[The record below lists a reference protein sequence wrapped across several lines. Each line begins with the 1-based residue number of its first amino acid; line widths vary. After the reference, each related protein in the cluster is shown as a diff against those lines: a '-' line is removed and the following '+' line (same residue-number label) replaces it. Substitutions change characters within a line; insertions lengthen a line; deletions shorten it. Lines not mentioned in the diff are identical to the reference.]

1 VARRTTGAAHRRRI
15 HLLVFVAV
23 LLVAALVA
31 RVVDVQGLRAAKYAA
46 YGDSELYQKVTL
58 PALRGSIYDRSGNL
72 LAVSVPRV
80 DVVSDDF
87 LVSDPDTDLATLAHL
102 LGISAPVL
110 QADLRERRGYVT
122 LARQV
127 GPATEAAVAALGLP
141 ELSFVPDPERV
152 DPDGLLFSPLLGI
165 VGFAG
170 TGLSGLEYQQQSL
183 LEGVPG
189 SEELA
194 IGPAG
199 EALPGGAR
207 DIQPATQGEGLVL
220 TLDQPLQ
227 FEVTRALSAQL
238 KATDAD
244 SGTVVVLDTRTGG
257 ILSMVNLVRNR
268 HGQVSPSTQNL
279 AVTAEYQAGSVMK
292 LATISAALQDGI
304 ISPSSK
310 FTVPFTI
317 NVGGWQFE
325 DADYHPT
332 EILPVAQILAQS
344 SNVGTIEIAAELGAT
359 RLYDQ
364 LRELGFGQE
373 TALDW
378 PGETGGDVPPL
389 KTWWASSMGTIPIG
403 TGEAVTAMQVVDAY
417 NAVANGGLYVPPR
430 LIEATVSPDGA
441 QRVLPPLPT
450 HRVLDAS
457 TARELLPM
465 LECVTSDGTA
475 TAAQIPGYTVAGKTG
490 TAQIPNGRGGYTPGA
505 WMATFVGFVPAQAP
519 QLTSIV
525 VINHPN
531 DYYGGAA
538 SAPVF
543 STIMRYALRH
553 FDVSPPPPTVAA
565 GACQP

>member
-1 VARRTTGAAHRRRI
+1 V
-15 HLLVFVAV
+15 LVFVAV
-23 LLVAALVA
+23 LLVSFLVA
-31 RVVDVQGLRAAKYAA
+31 RVVDVQGLGAAKYAA
-46 YGDSELYQKVTL
+46 YGNSELYQKVTL
-58 PALRGSIYDRSGNL
+58 PALRGSIYDRNGNL
-72 LAVSVPRV
+72 IAVSVPRV

-87 LVSDPDTDLATLAHL
+87 LVSDPNTDLAALARL
-102 LGISAPVL
+102 LGLSPSVL
-110 QADLRERRGYVT
+110 HNDLTQKRGYVT

-127 GPATEAAVAALGLP
+127 ATATEAAVGALDLP
-141 ELSFVPDPERV
+141 NVSFVPDPTRV

-165 VGFAG
+165 VGFSG
-170 TGLSGLEYQQQSL
+170 TGLSGLEYQRQNL
-183 LEGVPG
+183 LQGVPG

-194 IGPAG
+194 VGPAG
-199 EALPGGAR
+199 EALPSGAR
-207 DIQPATQGEGLVL
+207 DIEPATQGEGLVL
-220 TLDQPLQ
+220 SLDQPLQ
-227 FEVTRALSAQL
+227 FEVTRVLSAQL
-238 KATDAD
+238 KATDAH

-268 HGQVSPSTQNL
+268 RGQVSPATQNL
-279 AVTAEYQAGSVMK
+279 AVTSQYQAGSVMK
-292 LATISAALQDGI
+292 LATISAALQDGV
-304 ISPSSK
+304 ISPSSR

-332 EILPVAQILAQS
+332 EVLPVAQILAQS
-344 SNVGTIEIAAELGAT
+344 SNVGTIEIAADLGPQ

-364 LRELGFGQE
+364 LRDLGFGQP

-378 PGETGGDVPPL
+378 PGETAGDVPPL
-389 KTWWASSMGTIPIG
+389 STWWASSMGTIPIG
-403 TGEAVTAMQVVDAY
+403 TGEAVTAMQVADAY
-417 NAVANGGLYVPPR
+417 NAVANGGVYVPPR
-430 LIEATVSPDGA
+430 LVQATVSPDGT
-441 QRVLPPLPT
+441 QKVVPSGPT
-450 HRVLDAS
+450 HRVLDAA

-465 LECVTSDGTA
+465 LECVTSAGTA

-505 WMATFVGFVPAQAP
+505 WMATFVGFVPAQSP
-519 QLTSIV
+519 QLTAIV

-553 FDVSPPPPTVAA
+553 FDVSPPASTA
-565 GACQP
+565 GGRACQP